1 MKTNIKIIII
11 AAVMLGLGWFLGSF
25 FNNKAPQAEMPQE
38 HNHTNNSEGEEQVWT
53 CSMHPQ
59 IRQNE
64 PGDCPICGMDLITIS
79 EGSSNDPLV
88 LEMTQEAVK
97 LASVRTTIVGE
108 DLVTDE
114 KVLQLTGKVQADE
127 RLAASQV
134 AHIPGRIEKLYV
146 SFTGEPVQKGQ
157 KLADIY
163 APDLINAQQELIEA
177 TKLGDYNEGLLEAA
191 RKKLYYWKIDSSI
204 IRAIEKDKIIRETF
218 PLFAD
223 ESGIVLKK
231 RIAVGDYVKQ
241 GEVLF
246 DLMNLKKVWVLFDAY
261 EDDLASI
268 KIGDRIEFTTPSI
281 PNRTFRSSVSFIDP
295 VINQNTRVASIR
307 TEIRNSNGQLKPE
320 MLVSG
325 ALVKKIQRN
334 QLLTIPKSAVIWT
347 GKRSVVYTKVED
359 TQVPSFRFQEI
370 EIGDAVGNQ
379 YQVLSGLEAGV
390 EVVTNG
396 NFVIDAAAQLNNQA
410 SAMNKDVLIKGQ
422 ENMEVLPDYT
432 EEAPLEFKQQ
442 IANLA
447 DAYLQLKDALVATD
461 PKLASEM
468 SKEVLTKLSSVNMTL
483 IKDDAHLF
491 WMDQLAAMQA
501 HGEKISAS
509 DEVEEQRKQFD
520 FLSQALIKS
529 VKVFGIPTDTYYVQ
543 HCPMAFDNEGA
554 DWLSGEEEILNPY
567 FGDQMLKCGIVEETI
582 TKDFKNQP
590 ITETTLSSPTGHNH

>member
-38 HNHTNNSEGEEQVWT
+38 HNHTNNSEGEEEVWT

-79 EGSSNDPLV
+79 EGNSNDPLV

-97 LASVRTTIVGE
+97 LASIRTTIVGE
-108 DLVTDE
+108 DMATDE

-177 TKLGDYNEGLLEAA
+177 TKLGEYNEGLLEAA
-191 RKKLYYWKIDSSI
+191 RKKLRYWKIDSSI
-204 IRAIEKDKIIRETF
+204 IQAIEKDKTIRETF

-281 PNRTFRSSVSFIDP
+281 LNRTFRSRVSFIDP
-295 VINQNTRVASIR
+295 VINPNTRVASIR
-307 TEIRNSNGQLKPE
+307 TEIRNPNGQLKPE

-422 ENMEVLPDYT
+422 ENVEVLPDYT

-461 PKLASEM
+461 PELAGEM

-483 IKDDAHLF
+483 IKDDAHLY

-501 HGEKISAS
+501 HGEKISTS
-509 DEVEEQRKQFD
+509 GEVEEQRKQFD
-520 FLSQALIKS
+520 FFSQALIKS
-529 VKVFGIPTDTYYVQ
+529 IKVFGIPTDTYYVQ

>member
-567 FGDQMLKCGIVEETI
+567 FGDQMLKCGIVKT
-582 TKDFKNQP
+582 TVDAAFKNP
-590 ITETTLSSPTGHNH
+590 PMSSATKPRQNAHNH